1 MAGQLCFAS
10 DYDGTLVHGP
20 GIPSVQ
26 DRAAVD
32 RFREEGGLF
41 GLNTGRTRRGLAASL
56 KDRLPLD
63 FVILMSGALVLDAQR
78 EVIWERRM
86 PRDVAAEIVGRFRLR
101 ALGLFLVAGNE
112 YWTTSPVSPVRRS
125 RGTFNVVRRFSMI
138 PDPIYGVAFRMLTLD
153 AASGLASRINR
164 DFGSVATA
172 YQNGKSVDGG
182 SQDTYLNEL
191 TAKATG
197 LEVVRRELGVRA
209 MAAMG
214 DSYNDIPML
223 RAADVGY
230 TFPSSPAEVR
240 DAAVSVLPSVGAAL
254 ADFSLRMHG

>member
-112 YWTTSPVSPVRRS
+112 YWTTSPVSLVRRS

-138 PDPIYGVAFRMLTLD
+138 PDPIFGVAFRMLTLD

-172 YQNGKSVDGG
+172 YQNGKSVDVVSAGC
-182 SQDTYLNEL
+182 S
-191 TAKATG
+191 KATG